1 MTSIHPQRNNNGN
14 NSIANLFLFKYLS
27 PGSPTATSFKKEE
40 ENSMFKNRPA
50 IILFSPAMGRKGE
63 MSRVIHQGE
72 FIDYN
77 FFKRVITLM
86 AD

>member
-1 MTSIHPQRNNNGN
+1 
-14 NSIANLFLFKYLS
+14 
-27 PGSPTATSFKKEE
+27 
-40 ENSMFKNRPA
+40 MFKNRPA

-77 FFKRVITLM
+77 FFKTVITLM
-86 AD
+86 VD

>member
-1 MTSIHPQRNNNGN
+1 
-14 NSIANLFLFKYLS
+14 
-27 PGSPTATSFKKEE
+27 
-40 ENSMFKNRPA
+40 MFKNRPA

-77 FFKRVITLM
+77 FFKTVITLM
-86 AD
+86 ARFETFVYDFLYTWLRKIPWNQEPGRLQSMGSLRVRHD